1 MNSSKGPVSKYSHIL
16 RHFEL
21 GTQNSADNKAKAGFL
36 LLRRLLLL
44 SFILSMILA
53 VGFL

>member
-36 LLRRLLLL
+36 LLRCLLLL